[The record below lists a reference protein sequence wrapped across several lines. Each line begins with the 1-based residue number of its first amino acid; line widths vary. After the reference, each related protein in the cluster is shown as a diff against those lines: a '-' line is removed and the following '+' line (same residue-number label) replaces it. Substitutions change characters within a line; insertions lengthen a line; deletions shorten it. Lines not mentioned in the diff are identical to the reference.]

1 MSYTRLNS
9 LDIITSTSLCSLGRA
24 DERVFFRRGSAKN
37 DEVIRLMSRDRVTTL
52 PRNAIDY
59 DRLFQRLVAH
69 ACFFMKIFRD
79 NADLKVVDGVGKSP
93 TDFAADTLILFLDE
107 RVSCEGDENAVLA
120 CLKRVM
126 EHDILDARR
135 SAAAKTTKKVEP
147 VSGETNGDGE
157 VLEGLDDYP
166 SRDAVDLT
174 VEGAEFKG
182 RLYELLEH
190 ADPELYELVYAIFE
204 EDALTPRVIAE
215 VIGTTPDDIQNRK
228 KRLRTFLSKQNIM
241 KAPVSVPR

>member
-9 LDIITSTSLCSLGRA
+9 LDNITSASLCSLDRA

-37 DEVIRLMSRDRVTTL
+37 DEVIRLMSRDRVTKL

-59 DRLFQRLVAH
+59 NRLFQRLVIH

-79 NADLKVVDGVGKSP
+79 HADLIVVDGVGKSP

-107 RVSCEGDENAVLA
+107 KVSCDGDEDAVLA

-135 SAAAKTTKKVEP
+135 SAAAKTTKKVSP
-147 VSGETNGDGE
+147 VSGEINDDGE
-157 VLEGLDDYP
+157 TLEGLDDYP
-166 SRDAVDLT
+166 SRDAVDLSG
-174 VEGAEFKG
+174 EGAEFKG
-182 RLYELLEH
+182 RLYELIEQT
-190 ADPELYELVYAIFE
+190 DPELYELVYAIFE
-204 EDALTPRVIAE
+204 ENALTPRAIAE
-215 VIGTTPDDIQNRK
+215 VIGTTPADVQNRK
-228 KRLRTFLSKQNIM
+228 KRLRTFLAKHNIM